1 MQNSNRQL
9 IIVTTIVIF
18 TLLQFIILYALGYT
32 PYPDSNGY
40 ILLAKK
46 CIQMNEPYPVASQ
59 IHDLPFIWNVGAI
72 NLVALSLK
80 LFGSVT
86 PLLCVYSLMKGCS
99 AWLVYR
105 IANIIFKERTAFITL
120 LLYVAYPANYGE
132 STSVLSELPFTFL
145 ILLGILAAL
154 KRQNVTGGMIMAF
167 ANWIRPMGIVFLLS
181 TIIYQFIAKK
191 KKASLNILCG
201 YLLVIACI
209 SYLSY
214 LRTGY
219 CIYQAKTGWMAL
231 LQYSVD
237 NSPENDEHYTK
248 ADAYNAIQKDSIWQR
263 RTIEWIAKNPKEYIR
278 QMPKKLLKTY
288 ISDNVNFCAFLPNK
302 KESEYMYGEID
313 MRTLAHSFP
322 NYNAVQWLTVC
333 NLIYYYILLA
343 LSILGSIMALRHS
356 ISVSFAIPISVI
368 IIGTAILLLAG
379 HGEARFH
386 IPFMPFIIMIAAT
399 FFSNKLDKYK
409 TWIRN
414 NQL

>member
-1 MQNSNRQL
+1 
-9 IIVTTIVIF
+9 
-18 TLLQFIILYALGYT
+18 
-32 PYPDSNGY
+32 
-40 ILLAKK
+40 
-46 CIQMNEPYPVASQ
+46 
-59 IHDLPFIWNVGAI
+59 
-72 NLVALSLK
+72 
-80 LFGSVT
+80 
-86 PLLCVYSLMKGCS
+86 MKGCS

-105 IANIIFKERTAFITL
+105 IANILFKEKTALITL
-120 LLYVAYPANYGE
+120 FLYVAYPANYGE
-132 STSVLSELPFTFL
+132 STSVLSELPFTFF
-145 ILLGILAAL
+145 ILLGILSTL
-154 KRQNVTGGMIMAF
+154 KRQNVIGGMIMAF

-181 TIIYQFIAKK
+181 TIIYRFIAKK

-209 SYLSY
+209 SSLSY
-214 LRTGY
+214 FRTGY

-237 NSPENDEHYTK
+237 NSPENDDYYTK

-368 IIGTAILLLAG
+368 IIGTALLLLAG